1 MVSLRR
7 TISLDSIQTV
17 TSAPPH
23 THVVN
28 IVRHR
33 SLPRHCFLGQPE
45 LTMRALRRH
54 SRLST
59 EGTSRLF
66 RGSHSLLSS
75 KIMARRP
82 LHIERDCERLSG
94 VEDAAGPH
102 RIHELFGRS
111 DVTRSSDFTDKESTV
126 YLEMKESLYR
136 LKAPSKYFSAHC
148 IEKISPRTP
157 TFTNAQQKNLTSD
170 GNLRQNTSEICAGK
184 DAREG
189 PLSLRLLS
197 RKRKRRAGLTS
208 SQRSDRDSSIARS
221 SCLQYSCAI
230 THPNL
235 ESFSDSMS
243 TALGSLIYIL
253 KTLHQH
259 ALSPNKRGHT
269 QIVACDGVF
278 HHPSIRP
285 GRASAEMIESFVW
298 LFEGVFSSTPKLMTL
313 IMLLLAEFT
322 FHSMSKHVAFK
333 VAPATEPPTAATL
346 STLEMDSKVDSMA
359 EHLRVAGLEA
369 PARTKLGSASCM
381 ESFVRLSASGG
392 DEETADTKTD
402 AEHERK
408 VSSSWIEKFRYV
420 FPMSNSHGSHSSEA
434 RESSAYQWR
443 ASSKS
448 AKNHRR
454 LQHLRLS
461 DSCTDVHERMCNN
474 PLDMPDH
481 EADSYPCFDRTD
493 LTYQEEIRMDPGNP
507 LLLANYAQFL
517 HLVRHHNAR
526 AESFFRR
533 ALAAAPD
540 GADADVM
547 AKFANFLWIAK
558 GDLAEAERTFQAAA
572 EAEPTNAYH
581 AGSYANFL
589 WSSEACRAEE
599 TSTCLIDDN
608 FSINRRHISI
618 I

>member
-7 TISLDSIQTV
+7 TISLDSIHTV

-59 EGTSRLF
+59 EGSPRLF
-66 RGSHSLLSS
+66 RGSDFLLSS
-75 KIMARRP
+75 KIMARN
-82 LHIERDCERLSG
+82 
-94 VEDAAGPH
+94 
-102 RIHELFGRS
+102 HELSGRS
-111 DVTRSSDFTDKESTV
+111 DVTLSSDFTDKESTV
-126 YLEMKESLYR
+126 YLEMKETLYR
-136 LKAPSKYFSAHC
+136 LKAPSKNFSAHDV
-148 IEKISPRTP
+148 EKISPRTLA
-157 TFTNAQQKNLTSD
+157 FTNARQKNLTSD
-170 GNLRQNTSEICAGK
+170 EKLRQNTSAICAGK

-208 SQRSDRDSSIARS
+208 SQRSGTGSRIARS
-221 SCLQYSCAI
+221 SCSPYSCAI
-230 THPNL
+230 THANL
-235 ESFSDSMS
+235 ESFSASMS
-243 TALGSLIYIL
+243 TALGSLVYIL

-259 ALSPNKRGHT
+259 ALSANKREHT

-285 GRASAEMIESFVW
+285 GHASAEMTDSVIW
-298 LFEGVFSSTPKLMTL
+298 LFEGVFSSTPKFMTL
-313 IMLLLAEFT
+313 VMLLLAEFT
-322 FHSMSKHVAFK
+322 SHSMSKHVAFK
-333 VAPATEPPTAATL
+333 VAPATEPPTAATM

-359 EHLRVAGLEA
+359 EHLRLAGA
-369 PARTKLGSASCM
+369 AAAARTKPGSASSM
-381 ESFVRLSASGG
+381 ESFVRLSASGS
-392 DEETADTKTD
+392 DEETAGRKIDT
-402 AEHERK
+402 ERERK
-408 VSSSWIEKFRYV
+408 VCTSWIEKFRYA
-420 FPMSNSHGSHSSEA
+420 FPMSNSHDSHSNETREASASHEWRVSSE
-434 RESSAYQWR
+434 SAE
-443 ASSKS
+443 
-448 AKNHRR
+448 NHRR

-461 DSCTDVHERMCNN
+461 GSCMDVHERICN
-474 PLDMPDH
+474 DH
-481 EADSYPCFDRTD
+481 EADGYPCFDRTD
-493 LTYQEEIRMDPGNP
+493 LRYQEEIRMDPRNT

-517 HLVRHHNAR
+517 HLVRHHNSR

-533 ALAAAPD
+533 ALAGEQD

-547 AKFANFLWIAK
+547 AKYANFLWIAK
-558 GDLAEAERTFQAAA
+558 GDLAQAEKAFQAAA

-599 TSTCLIDDN
+599 TSTCLMDN
-608 FSINRRHISI
+608 FSINRRHTGI